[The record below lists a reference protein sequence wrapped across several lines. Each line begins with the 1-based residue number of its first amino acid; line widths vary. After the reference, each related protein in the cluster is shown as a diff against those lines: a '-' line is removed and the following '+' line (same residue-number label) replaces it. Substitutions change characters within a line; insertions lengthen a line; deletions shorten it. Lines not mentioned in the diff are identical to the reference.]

1 MESSTRTRLPASRRD
16 AALSPTTLASA
27 RDCSAAS
34 KSRTTSILVAVC
46 AFSLPMRSRLSKV
59 IVVADHEGFGL
70 GHPDECRDPCSEV
83 RMAVI
88 GHLSRRSV
96 RRIPPRRPLDK
107 FRSAIVKAIIARA
120 QGLARASLLGED
132 SNRVEVRHYLTGA
145 GRDPYQT
152 WLDRLKDLRAR
163 VAIQRRVDRI
173 ASGNFGDHKPCRDGV
188 CELRVDVGR
197 ATASTTRDTTVSS
210 SCSFAP
216 ATSAL
221 RRLTSR
227 RP

>member
-96 RRIPPRRPLDK
+96 PPNSTSPATRQVPQRDRESNHRPSPGSCKGFAFRRKNVIIRRPQAVSRWSL
-107 FRSAIVKAIIARA
+107 RIARGCRA
-120 QGLARASLLGED
+120 GLPHL
-132 SNRVEVRHYLTGA
+132 
-145 GRDPYQT
+145 
-152 WLDRLKDLRAR
+152 LRATR
-163 VAIQRRVDRI
+163 PYRR
-173 ASGNFGDHKPCRDGV
+173 
-188 CELRVDVGR
+188 R
-197 ATASTTRDTTVSS
+197 A
-210 SCSFAP
+210 P
-216 ATSAL
+216 L
-221 RRLTSR
+221 RRRQAHSGV
-227 RP
+227 